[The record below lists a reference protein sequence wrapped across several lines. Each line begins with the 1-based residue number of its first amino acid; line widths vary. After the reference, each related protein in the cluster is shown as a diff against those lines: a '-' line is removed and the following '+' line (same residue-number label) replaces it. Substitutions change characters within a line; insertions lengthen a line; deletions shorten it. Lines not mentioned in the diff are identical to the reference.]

1 MKRTKEQKGITLVA
15 LVVTIIVLLILAGI
29 TLSTVLGNN
38 GLIQKTKSAAQA
50 YQNAAA
56 QEQIELENVEETI
69 MQQMGRSANSLIGKI
84 SVGDYIRY
92 NPTEGVDDIF
102 GLLQYTSP
110 VGQLAIK
117 KDGDYV
123 IHEYINNP
131 NGFIDNREYSEAFKL
146 LDEDGNFVTDGY
158 TVVQNDAGNG
168 YAEQKFEAKSSNNL
182 WRVLDDGYVSGEV
195 KIISEN
201 EIYTKDNSTFDRNFY
216 LGGILGYINGGTE
229 LDNICAIFG
238 HGKGAKEARCITM
251 DDIDNLTGF
260 DKTQYGYNV
269 SRRVGGDINKS
280 WKNTVYSYNGT
291 LDIGTATEQK
301 AKIYDMLIKR
311 NNTNYRDYYVK
322 TPCVGVTN
330 HDLERRRAAQFGY
343 HKVHFNE
350 VSWDSSYEASAT
362 YDEDDNKN
370 EHGFPI
376 SSGINPVVTLKAG
389 VEAKGGDGTKNNP
402 WTFQ

>member
-110 VGQLAIK
+110 VGQLAIT

-131 NGFIDNREYSEAFKL
+131 NGIINNREYSEAFKL

-168 YAEQKFEAKSSNNL
+168 YKNQIFKAKSSNNL

-195 KIISEN
+195 KIISEK
-201 EIYTKDNSTFDRNFY
+201 EITTEDNSNFY

-238 HGKGAKEARCITM
+238 HGKGAKEAKCITM
-251 DDIDNLTGF
+251 EDIDKLTGF

-269 SRRVGGDINKS
+269 SRRVGRDINKS
-280 WKNTVYSYNGT
+280 WKNTVYVYNGT
-291 LDIGTATEQK
+291 SVIGTATEQK

-311 NNTNYRDYYVK
+311 NNTDYRDYYVK
-322 TPCVGVTN
+322 PSCVGVTTEDSEN
-330 HDLERRRAAQFGY
+330 RRTAQFGY
-343 HKVHFNE
+343 HQVHFDM
-350 VSWDSSYEASAT
+350 VSFFCSYDASAT
-362 YDEDDNKN
+362 YDDDNKN

>member
-1 MKRTKEQKGITLVA
+1 MKKTKEQKGITLIA

-92 NPTEGVDDIF
+92 NPVEGIASAD
-102 GLLQYTSP
+102 LNSLAKYTSP
-110 VGQLAIK
+110 AGELEIK
-117 KDGDYV
+117 KNNNNV
-123 IHEYINNP
+123 IHEYCNNSNGIIN
-131 NGFIDNREYSEAFKL
+131 NREYSEAFKL

-158 TVVQNDAGNG
+158 TVVKNVAGNG

-201 EIYTKDNSTFDRNFY
+201 EIETKDNSKFY
-216 LGGILGYINGGTE
+216 LGGILGYNNGSTE

-238 HGKGAKEARCITM
+238 HGKGAKEAKCITM
-251 DDIDNLTGF
+251 EDIDKLTGF

-269 SRRVGGDINKS
+269 SRRVGRDINKS
-280 WKNTVYSYNGT
+280 WKNTVYVYNGT
-291 LDIGTATEQK
+291 SVIGTATEQK

-311 NNTNYRDYYVK
+311 NNTDYRDYYVK
-322 TPCVGVTN
+322 PSCVGVTTEDSEN
-330 HDLERRRAAQFGY
+330 RRTAQFGY
-343 HKVHFNE
+343 HQVHFDM
-350 VSWDSSYEASAT
+350 VSFFCSYDASAT
-362 YDEDDNKN
+362 YDDDNKN

>member
-29 TLSTVLGNN
+29 TLSTILGNN

-92 NPTEGVDDIF
+92 NPVEGIASED
-102 GLLQYTSP
+102 LNSLAKYTSP
-110 VGQLAIK
+110 AGELEIK
-117 KDGDYV
+117 KNNNNV
-123 IHEYINNP
+123 IHEYINNSDGII
-131 NGFIDNREYSEAFKL
+131 NNREYSEAFKL

-158 TVVQNDAGNG
+158 TVVKNVAGNG

-201 EIYTKDNSTFDRNFY
+201 EIETKDNSKFY
-216 LGGILGYINGGTE
+216 LGGILGYNNGSTE

-238 HGKGAKEARCITM
+238 HGKGAKEAKCITM
-251 DDIDNLTGF
+251 EDIDKLTGF
-260 DKTQYGYNV
+260 DKTQHGYNV
-269 SRRVGGDINKS
+269 SRRVGRDINKS
-280 WKNTVYSYNGT
+280 WKNTVYVYNGT
-291 LDIGTATEQK
+291 SVIGTATEQK

-311 NNTNYRDYYVK
+311 NNTNYRNYYVK
-322 TPCVGVTN
+322 PSCVGVTVEDSEN
-330 HDLERRRAAQFGY
+330 RRTASFGY
-343 HKVHFNE
+343 HQVYFDM
-350 VSWDSSYEASAT
+350 VYFFCSYAASAT
-362 YDEDDNKN
+362 YDDENKN
-370 EHGFPI
+370 EHGGSI

>member
-92 NPTEGVDDIF
+92 NPVEGIASAD
-102 GLLQYTSP
+102 LNSLAKYTSP
-110 VGQLAIK
+110 AGELEIK
-117 KDGDYV
+117 KNNNNV
-123 IHEYINNP
+123 IHEYCNNSNGIIN
-131 NGFIDNREYSEAFKL
+131 NREYSEAFKL

-168 YAEQKFEAKSSNNL
+168 YKNQIFKAKSSNNL

-195 KIISEN
+195 KIISEK
-201 EIYTKDNSTFDRNFY
+201 EITTEDNSNFY

-238 HGKGAKEARCITM
+238 HGKGAKEAKCITM
-251 DDIDNLTGF
+251 EDIDKLTGF

-269 SRRVGGDINKS
+269 SRRVGRDINKS
-280 WKNTVYSYNGT
+280 WKNTVYVYNGT
-291 LDIGTATEQK
+291 SVIGTATEQK

-311 NNTNYRDYYVK
+311 NNTDYRDYYVK
-322 TPCVGVTN
+322 PSCVGVTTEDSEN
-330 HDLERRRAAQFGY
+330 RRTAQFGY
-343 HKVHFNE
+343 HQVHFDM
-350 VSWDSSYEASAT
+350 VSFFCSYDASAT
-362 YDEDDNKN
+362 YDDDNKN

>member
-92 NPTEGVDDIF
+92 NPVEGIASAD
-102 GLLQYTSP
+102 LNSLAKYTSP
-110 VGQLAIK
+110 AGELEIK
-117 KDGDYV
+117 KNNNNV
-123 IHEYINNP
+123 IHEYCNNSNGIIN
-131 NGFIDNREYSEAFKL
+131 NREYSEAFKL

-158 TVVQNDAGNG
+158 TVVKNVAGNG

-195 KIISEN
+195 KLISEN
-201 EIYTKDNSTFDRNFY
+201 EIKTKDNSNFY
-216 LGGILGYINGGTE
+216 LGGILGYNNGSTE

-238 HGKGAKEARCITM
+238 HGKGAKEAKCITM
-251 DDIDNLTGF
+251 EDIDKLTGF

-269 SRRVGGDINKS
+269 SRRVGRDINKS
-280 WKNTVYSYNGT
+280 WKNTVYVYNGT
-291 LDIGTATEQK
+291 SVIGTATEQK

-322 TPCVGVTN
+322 PSCVGVTEGSEN
-330 HDLERRRAAQFGY
+330 SRTAQFGY
-343 HKVHFNE
+343 HR
-350 VSWDSSYEASAT
+350 VSFDMVSFFCSYDASAT
-362 YDEDDNKN
+362 YDDDDKN